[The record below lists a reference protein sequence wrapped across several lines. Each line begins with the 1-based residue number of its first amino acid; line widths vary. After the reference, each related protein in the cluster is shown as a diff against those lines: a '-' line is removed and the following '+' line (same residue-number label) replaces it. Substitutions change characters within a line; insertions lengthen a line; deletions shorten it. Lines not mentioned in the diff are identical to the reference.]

1 MTITVTGL
9 NHKSA
14 PVEVRER
21 LHISEEKIP
30 DALRDLQKR
39 VPEGLIFST
48 CNRFEV
54 LSRQEDA
61 EQPRV
66 ELVRF
71 ISEQRGLDPEV
82 FERYVYYH
90 EGPDA
95 VRHVFRVACSLDSMV
110 VGEPQIL
117 GQLKQ
122 FFAMAQQEHTI
133 GFTLNAVMERAFTVA
148 KRIRTETQIASSSVS
163 VSSVAVELA
172 IKIFGKLDN
181 KTALIVGAG
190 KMSLHAIRHLKSR
203 GIHLILV
210 TNRTYQKAAEIAE
223 QVQGRAVAFE
233 DLPSR
238 LSEADIV
245 ISSTGSTEFILRK
258 EDVHRAMTLR
268 KNRPIFFIDIAMPRD
283 IDPRVNEIANT
294 YVYDIDDLKNMAD
307 ANRKEREQEA
317 EKAEQIVLAEAE
329 SFWHKLKTH
338 EIHPTIREIQSKI
351 EELRKSEIERSMKKL
366 GPLTE
371 EQQKALEQLTSSL
384 TSKILQSSFAELR
397 HLSHEPDGLE
407 KIELIRKLFKL

>member
-61 EQPRV
+61 EHARV

-317 EKAEQIVLAEAE
+317 EKAEEIVLAEAE